1 MKTRKLLLLLAL
13 AAATTGMQAQRIKG
27 SDTVLPIAQQTAERF
42 MTLNPSARVTVTGG
56 GTGVGISALLD
67 QTTDI
72 AMASR
77 AIKFSEKMKAKAA
90 GEDLAEVPIA
100 YDALAVV
107 VHPSN
112 PVKQLT
118 RQQLEDIFRGKVT
131 NWQQVGGDDRKIVVY
146 SRETSSGTYEFFKE
160 SVLKNKNYMSS
171 SLSMPATGAIIQSVS
186 QTRGAIGYV
195 GLAYVSPRIKTL
207 AVSYDGQHY
216 AAPTLENG
224 ISKENYYL
232 NIAQTVLER
241 ATCLRRVY
249 GAIIVK
255 NDEIISTGYNGSPRG
270 RKNCVDMGFCTREA
284 MQVPRGER
292 YELCRS
298 VHAEANA
305 IISASR
311 RDMVGGTLYLVGRN
325 AQTGELL
332 TDATSCPMCRRM
344 VINAGLARVVIR
356 RTPEEF
362 TVVDV
367 EEWVRTDDL
376 ALPEKI

>member
-42 MTLNPSARVTVTGG
+42 MPLNPSARVTVTGG

-216 AAPTLENG
+216 AAPTLENT
-224 ISKENYYL
+224 INKTYPIVRPLYY
-232 NIAQTVLER
+232 
-241 ATCLRRVY
+241 Y
-249 GAIIVK
+249 
-255 NDEIISTGYNGSPRG
+255 YN
-270 RKNCVDMGFCTREA
+270 RKNA
-284 MQVPRGER
+284 
-292 YELCRS
+292 S
-298 VHAEANA
+298 VVATLLDFILSAA
-305 IISASR
+305 GQKIIKESGYIP
-311 RDMVGGTLYLVGRN
+311 VHK
-325 AQTGELL
+325 E
-332 TDATSCPMCRRM
+332 
-344 VINAGLARVVIR
+344 
-356 RTPEEF
+356 
-362 TVVDV
+362 
-367 EEWVRTDDL
+367 
-376 ALPEKI
+376 